1 MINKAII
8 VISVS
13 VSFKYYTLSMIV
25 IVVVSKIESYEG
37 IEEEPGA
44 AGLWVSL
51 KVQSIEPKHQLP

>member
-13 VSFKYYTLSMIV
+13 VSYKYHTLSMIV
-25 IVVVSKIESYEG
+25 IAVVSKIESSKG
-37 IEEEPGA
+37 MEEEPGA